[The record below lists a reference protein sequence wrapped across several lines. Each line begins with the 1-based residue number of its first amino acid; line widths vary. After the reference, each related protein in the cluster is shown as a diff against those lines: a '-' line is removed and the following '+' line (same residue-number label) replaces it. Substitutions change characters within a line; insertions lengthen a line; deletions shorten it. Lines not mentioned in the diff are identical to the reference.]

1 MTKVPEDSQQH
12 QLFADELT
20 TGDVSSL
27 IDFNCGDE
35 PWAKAATEWIIG
47 SDVWESM
54 KERKTRVWLYRNAAD
69 VVVGFGSLG
78 FTRRRWPPPDG
89 GHCNFLFIPMLG
101 IDRCF
106 RGQPPEE
113 RFRYSH
119 QILSHLRYE
128 AGKLLTVHQTEKRST
143 LPLLAL
149 LVHQNNARAIRL
161 YEKFGFSI
169 EPGASR
175 GDQLMMIQ
183 RIDF

>member
-1 MTKVPEDSQQH
+1 MSEHSHQH

-27 IDFNCGDE
+27 IDFDCGEE

-47 SDVWESM
+47 SDVWESIQ
-54 KERKTRVWLYRNAAD
+54 ERKTRVWLYRNAVD

-101 IDRCF
+101 IDRRF
-106 RGQPPEE
+106 HGKPLER

-128 AGKLLTVHQTEKRST
+128 AAQLLAEHQTEQRST
-143 LPLLAL
+143 LPVLAL
-149 LVHQNNARAIRL
+149 LVHKDHARAIRL

-169 EPGASR
+169 EPDATR
-175 GDQLMMIQ
+175 GEQLMMIQ
-183 RIDF
+183 RIDV

>member
-1 MTKVPEDSQQH
+1 MSEVSEDFHQH

-20 TGDVSSL
+20 TDDVSSL
-27 IDFNCGDE
+27 VDFDCGDE
-35 PWAKAATEWIIG
+35 LWAKAATEWIIG
-47 SDVWESM
+47 SDVWESI
-54 KERKTRVWLYRNAAD
+54 KDRKTRVWLYRNRAD

-78 FTRRRWPPPDG
+78 ITRRRWPPPDG

-101 IDRCF
+101 IDRTF

-113 RFRYSH
+113 RFRYSN

-128 AGKLLTVHQTEKRST
+128 AAQILAEHQTEKRST

-149 LVHQNNARAIRL
+149 LVHRKNARAIQL
-161 YEKFGFSI
+161 YEKFGFTI
-169 EPGASR
+169 DAGASR

-183 RIDF
+183 RMEF